1 MKYLKPSI
9 ATLGL
14 ASDAIQGEGWKLFP
28 HAIDGDVARRP
39 QLSTGSAYDLDE

>member
-1 MKYLKPSI
+1 MKYVKPSI

-14 ASDAIQGEGWKLFP
+14 ASEAIQGAGSKIFP
-28 HAIDGDVARRP
+28 HATDGDVLRRP